1 MNFEIKVEIMSI
13 EIMKMLI
20 QSACDDGTLSDP
32 DRKLLEKKASDFG
45 ISLDQLNKMID
56 AELKGVS
63 ADNQAET
70 TANNTNLEGSG
81 FVTEAPSTPSPTP
94 ATDPKPQPQTEST
107 SEGSGFITEAPEPP
121 TPPQPAPVSSV
132 SSASSSSSQSQ
143 SAFGPSMAVSS
154 RFTDVK
160 PMSSQGAMSTVY
172 QGKQYGK
179 WIIIKRIKP
188 QFKDNGDYKSLFFKE
203 FENAYH
209 LDHPNI
215 VRILDKGED
224 EEGAFYTMEYVDGQS
239 LTDLI
244 KTGRTVKDERLTKKL
259 FSQMLDALSYVHKK
273 QIIHRDLKPDNMI
286 VTYRGDNVK
295 ILDFG
300 LASAD
305 YFDDNLVKV
314 GTPKYAAP
322 EQMTKGNDVD
332 QRADIYALG
341 LILLEMTTGRLDDK
355 NADTVKNPN
364 FQEIIRKSTKQNR
377 EERFYDCQEIMEV
390 LNRPVPASPVNPPV
404 SQTVPPP
411 IPPKM
416 ETPKPAPQAA
426 PKPERTEIV
435 EEKKK
440 SKAPLFII
448 LLLLLVG
455 LGVGA
460 YFLFLKDKG
469 GNTEADNNN
478 NPPIE
483 NPTDNNQENGNQ
495 GNNQNQDQNNNQQ
508 QVTPAPDTN
517 NRPSEEEI
525 RRNEEQSALKEEY
538 NKLMSEAQK
547 VLDTK
552 NVARAL
558 PLFEAIVNK
567 TPAYAEAQNEAKEKV
582 KFCKDEIAK
591 TSLYSLKKD
600 RQNGKLGYLNKDGY
614 VVVDYLYRDE
624 LRHTKGGQIMA
635 VKNEAGKWGFID
647 DATKLPIT
655 EFKYTDTDNKHDYP
669 GEYRMTVS
677 GESNRVDIIKADR
690 IEEYKNGKK
699 TNTTDILR

>member
-1 MNFEIKVEIMSI
+1 MSV
-13 EIMKMLI
+13 EIMKMLV
-20 QSACDDGTLSDP
+20 QSACSDGTLTDA

-45 ISLDQLNKMID
+45 ISQDQLDKMIQ
-56 AELKGVS
+56 AELNGGQT
-63 ADNQAET
+63 DEPE
-70 TANNTNLEGSG
+70 NNIEGSG
-81 FVTEAPSTPSPTP
+81 FVTEATQRQ
-94 ATDPKPQPQTEST
+94 PQPQATPQPAPQPNEEPSV
-107 SEGSGFITEAPEPP
+107 GSGFITE
-121 TPPQPAPVSSV
+121 QPAQPSTPTQQAPTSTASSV
-132 SSASSSSSQSQ
+132 SQASFAQ
-143 SAFGPSMAVSS
+143 SMAVSS

-160 PMSSQGAMSTVY
+160 PMSTQGAMSTVY

-188 QFKDNGDYKSLFFKE
+188 QYKDNEDYKSLFFKE

-305 YFDDNLVKV
+305 YFEDNLVKV

-322 EQMTKGNDVD
+322 EQMTKGNEVD

-341 LILLEMTTGRLDDK
+341 LILLEMTTGNLDDK

-377 EERFYDCQEIMEV
+377 DERFYDCQEIMEV
-390 LNRPVPASPVNPPV
+390 LNRPIAAAPVTPPV
-404 SQTVPPP
+404 TQATSIPT
-411 IPPKM
+411 PPKA
-416 ETPKPAPQAA
+416 ETPKPATQPAPQ
-426 PKPERTEIV
+426 PKKTEIV

-440 SKAPLFII
+440 SKAPLLII

-469 GNTEADNNN
+469 GKTEADNNN

-483 NPTDNNQENGNQ
+483 NPTDNNQGNDNQ
-495 GNNQNQDQNNNQQ
+495 GNNQNQEQNNNQQ
-508 QVTPAPDTN
+508 QQVTPTPEPN
-517 NRPSEEEI
+517 NGPSEEEI

-538 NKLMSEAQK
+538 DKLMSEAQK

-558 PLFEAIVNK
+558 PLFEAIVKK

-600 RQNGKLGYLNKDGY
+600 QKDGKIGYLNKDGY
-614 VVVDYLYRDE
+614 VVVDYLYKGE
-624 LRHTKGGQIMA
+624 LRHAKGGKILA
-635 VKNEAGKWGFID
+635 LKNESGKWGFID

-655 EFKYTDTDNKHDYP
+655 EFKYTDTDNRHDFA
-669 GEYRMTVS
+669 GEYKMNVS
-677 GESNRVDIIKADR
+677 GEPSRSDIIKADR
-690 IEEYKNGKK
+690 IEEYRNGKK
-699 TNTTDILR
+699 IQTTDILR

>member
-1 MNFEIKVEIMSI
+1 MSI

-20 QSACDDGTLSDP
+20 QSACGDGTLTDA
-32 DRKLLEKKASDFG
+32 DRTLLEKKASDFG
-45 ISLDQLNKMID
+45 ISKDKLNKMIE
-56 AELKGVS
+56 AELNGTTYEEPS
-63 ADNQAET
+63 AEQTSNE
-70 TANNTNLEGSG
+70 NLEGSG
-81 FVTEAPSTPSPTP
+81 FVTEAPQP
-94 ATDPKPQPQTEST
+94 APQPQPEPQPEL
-107 SEGSGFITEAPEPP
+107 EGSGFVTEAPQPP
-121 TPPQPAPVSSV
+121 TPPTPPAPPQQAPTKSST
-132 SSASSSSSQSQ
+132 SFSQASFAQST
-143 SAFGPSMAVSS
+143 AVSS

-188 QFKDNGDYKSLFFKE
+188 QFKDNEDYKSLFFKE

-322 EQMTKGNDVD
+322 EQMTKGNEVD

-341 LILLEMTTGRLDDK
+341 LILLEMTTGSLNDK

-364 FQEIIRKSTKQNR
+364 FQEIIRKSTKQDR
-377 EERFYDCQEIMEV
+377 EERFYDCQEVMEV
-390 LNRPVPASPVNPPV
+390 LNRPITATPPAAS
-404 SQTVPPP
+404 VPPP
-411 IPPKM
+411 PPPKV
-416 ETPKPAPQAA
+416 ETPKPTTPPPAPAPQA
-426 PKPERTEIV
+426 KKTEIV

-440 SKAPLFII
+440 SKAPLIII
-448 LLLLLVG
+448 LLLLLLG
-455 LGVGA
+455 LVAGVF
-460 YFLFLKDKG
+460 FLFLIDDDE
-469 GNTEADNNN
+469 TTDVDNNN
-478 NPPIE
+478 PAIE
-483 NPTDNNQENGNQ
+483 APVDNNQGTNNQNNNQ
-495 GNNQNQDQNNNQQ
+495 GNNKSNNNPQPAPQ
-508 QVTPAPDTN
+508 PQPEPTPTPAPDN
-517 NRPSEEEI
+517 QQ
-525 RRNEEQSALKEEY
+525 NEEDAELSALTKQG
-538 NKLMSEAQK
+538 NACF
-547 VLDTK
+547 DDK

-558 PLFEAIVNK
+558 TYYNK
-567 TPAYAEAQNEAKEKV
+567 ALALKADYAPAKEKAA
-582 KFCKDEIAK
+582 KCNEILKA
-591 TSLYSLKKD
+591 TSTKNLSQKRGASPD
-600 RQNGKLGYLNKDGY
+600 GADKLGFVDANGY
-614 VVVDYLYRDE
+614 VLIDYLYEACPNGFQTDYGICLQKE
-624 LRHTKGGQIMA
+624 
-635 VKNEAGKWGFID
+635 KNGKYGFI
-647 DATKLPIT
+647 ANSTKLPCS
-655 EFKYTDTDNKHDYP
+655 EFIYNSVYAQPAYGFSCKDSSGKRWKIDLK
-669 GEYRMTVS
+669 GEPSVKPM
-677 GESNRVDIIKADR
+677 
-690 IEEYKNGKK
+690 
-699 TNTTDILR
+699 

>member
-1 MNFEIKVEIMSI
+1 MSI
-13 EIMKMLI
+13 ERMKMLI
-20 QSACDDGTLSDP
+20 QSACGDGTLSDV
-32 DRKLLEKKASDFG
+32 DRQLLEKKASDFG
-45 ISLDQLNKMID
+45 ISQDELNKMID
-56 AELKGVS
+56 AELNGAS
-63 ADNQAET
+63 ADDSE
-70 TANNTNLEGSG
+70 LEGSG
-81 FVTEAPSTPSPTP
+81 FVTEASAAAPPPP
-94 ATDPKPQPQTEST
+94 PQPQPQPEPAPAPAPEPAPVQPAE
-107 SEGSGFITEAPEPP
+107 SEGSGFITEAS
-121 TPPQPAPVSSV
+121 Q
-132 SSASSSSSQSQ
+132 SSATTLQTQQTSSTSSAGVSQA
-143 SAFGPSMAVSS
+143 AFGQSMAVSS

-188 QFKDNGDYKSLFFKE
+188 QFKDNEDYKSLFFKE

-305 YFDDNLVKV
+305 YFDDDLVKV

-322 EQMTKGNDVD
+322 EQMTKGNEVD

-341 LILLEMTTGRLDDK
+341 LILLEMTTGNLNDK

-390 LNRPVPASPVNPPV
+390 LNRPVPAAPVTPPV
-404 SQTVPPP
+404 AQAAPTPE
-411 IPPKM
+411 PPKV
-416 ETPKPAPQAA
+416 ETPKPAPQTAA
-426 PKPERTEIV
+426 QPKTEIV

-440 SKAPLFII
+440 SKAPLLII

-469 GNTEADNNN
+469 DNPEADNNN

-483 NPTDNNQENGNQ
+483 NPTDNNQGANNQDNNQ
-495 GNNQNQDQNNNQQ
+495 GNNNQQ
-508 QVTPAPDTN
+508 QTPEPQPQPNPTPAPDN
-517 NRPSEEEI
+517 SQQ
-525 RRNEEQSALKEEY
+525 NEEDAELSALTKQGNACFDE
-538 NKLMSEAQK
+538 
-547 VLDTK
+547 K

-558 PLFEAIVNK
+558 TYYNK
-567 TPAYAEAQNEAKEKV
+567 ALQIKPDYAPAKEKA
-582 KFCKDEIAK
+582 AK
-591 TSLYSLKKD
+591 CTELLNATSTKNLSQQRGTSPD
-600 RQNGKLGYLNKDGY
+600 GTGDKLGFVDANGY
-614 VVVDYLYRDE
+614 VLIDYLYASCPNGFQTDYGIC
-624 LRHTKGGQIMA
+624 LQKD
-635 VKNEAGKWGFID
+635 KNGKYGFID
-647 DATKLPIT
+647 NKTKLPCSEFIYNSVYGQPAYGFSCKDNSGKRWKIVLKGETAIT
-655 EFKYTDTDNKHDYP
+655 P
-669 GEYRMTVS
+669 M
-677 GESNRVDIIKADR
+677 
-690 IEEYKNGKK
+690 
-699 TNTTDILR
+699 

>member
-1 MNFEIKVEIMSI
+1 MSI
-13 EIMKMLI
+13 ERMKMLI
-20 QSACDDGTLSDP
+20 QSACGDGTLSDA
-32 DRKLLEKKASDFG
+32 DRKLLEKKASDFN
-45 ISLDQLNKMID
+45 ISQDQLNKMIE
-56 AELKGVS
+56 AELNGALAGSS
-63 ADNQAET
+63 ANDAQM
-70 TANNTNLEGSG
+70 EGSG
-81 FVTEAPSTPSPTP
+81 FVTEAPSTPEP
-94 ATDPKPQPQTEST
+94 PKPQPQPQPAPAPTPEP
-107 SEGSGFITEAPEPP
+107 EGSGFITEAP
-121 TPPQPAPVSSV
+121 TQPAPAPAPTSSV
-132 SSASSSSSQSQ
+132 STASVSQ
-143 SAFGPSMAVSS
+143 SAFGQSMAVSS

-160 PMSSQGAMSTVY
+160 PMSTQGAMSTVY

-188 QFKDNGDYKSLFFKE
+188 QFKDNEDYKNLFFKE

-305 YFDDNLVKV
+305 YFEDNLVKV

-322 EQMTKGNDVD
+322 EQMTKGNEVD

-341 LILLEMTTGRLDDK
+341 LILLEMTTGNLDDK

-377 EERFYDCQEIMEV
+377 DERFYDCQEIMEV
-390 LNRPVPASPVNPPV
+390 LNRPIAAAPVTPPV
-404 SQTVPPP
+404 TQAASIPT
-411 IPPKM
+411 PPKA
-416 ETPKPAPQAA
+416 EAPKPAPQPA
-426 PKPERTEIV
+426 PQPKKTEIV

-440 SKAPLFII
+440 SKAPLLII

-469 GNTEADNNN
+469 GKTEADNNN

-483 NPTDNNQENGNQ
+483 NPTDNNQGNDNQ
-495 GNNQNQDQNNNQQ
+495 GNNQNQEQNNNQQ
-508 QVTPAPDTN
+508 QQVTPTPEPN
-517 NRPSEEEI
+517 NGPSEEEI

-538 NKLMSEAQK
+538 DKLMSEAQK

-558 PLFEAIVNK
+558 PLFEAIVKK

-600 RQNGKLGYLNKDGY
+600 QKDGKIGYLNKDGY
-614 VVVDYLYRDE
+614 VVVDYLYKGE
-624 LRHTKGGQIMA
+624 LRHAKGGKILA
-635 VKNEAGKWGFID
+635 LKNESGKWGFID

-655 EFKYTDTDNKHDYP
+655 EFKYTDTDNRHDFA
-669 GEYRMTVS
+669 GEYKMNVS
-677 GESNRVDIIKADR
+677 GEPSRSDIIKADR
-690 IEEYKNGKK
+690 IEEYRNGKK
-699 TNTTDILR
+699 IQTTDILR

>member
-1 MNFEIKVEIMSI
+1 MSI

-20 QSACDDGTLSDP
+20 QSACGDGTLSDA
-32 DRKLLEKKASDFG
+32 DRKLLEKKASDFN
-45 ISLDQLNKMID
+45 ISQDQLNKMIE
-56 AELKGVS
+56 AELNGAQAGSS
-63 ADNQAET
+63 ANDAQM
-70 TANNTNLEGSG
+70 EGSG
-81 FVTEAPSTPSPTP
+81 FVTEAPSTPEP
-94 ATDPKPQPQTEST
+94 PKPQPQPQPQPQPAPTPAPEP
-107 SEGSGFITEAPEPP
+107 EGSGFITEA
-121 TPPQPAPVSSV
+121 QPAPAQPTPAPAPSV
-132 SSASSSSSQSQ
+132 STASVSQ
-143 SAFGPSMAVSS
+143 SAFGQSMAVSS

-160 PMSSQGAMSTVY
+160 PMSTQGAMSTVY

-188 QFKDNGDYKSLFFKE
+188 QFKDNEDYKNLFFKE

-305 YFDDNLVKV
+305 YFEDNLVKV

-322 EQMTKGNDVD
+322 EQMTKGNEVD

-341 LILLEMTTGRLDDK
+341 LILLEMTTGNLDDK

-377 EERFYDCQEIMEV
+377 DERFYDCQEIMEV
-390 LNRPVPASPVNPPV
+390 LNRPIAVAPVTPPV
-404 SQTVPPP
+404 TQAASIPT
-411 IPPKM
+411 PPKA
-416 ETPKPAPQAA
+416 ETPKPAQQPAPQ
-426 PKPERTEIV
+426 PKKTEIV

-440 SKAPLFII
+440 SKAPLLII

-469 GNTEADNNN
+469 GKTEADNNN

-483 NPTDNNQENGNQ
+483 NPTDNNQGNNNQ
-495 GNNQNQDQNNNQQ
+495 GNNQNQEQNNNQQ
-508 QVTPAPDTN
+508 QQVTPTPEPN
-517 NRPSEEEI
+517 NGPSEEEI

-538 NKLMSEAQK
+538 DKLMSEAQK

-558 PLFEAIVNK
+558 PLFEAIVKK

-600 RQNGKLGYLNKDGY
+600 QKDGKIGYLNKDGY
-614 VVVDYLYRDE
+614 VVVDYLYKGE
-624 LRHTKGGQIMA
+624 IRHAKGGKILA
-635 VKNEAGKWGFID
+635 LKNESGKWGFID

-655 EFKYTDTDNKHDYP
+655 EFKYTDTDNRHDFA
-669 GEYRMTVS
+669 GEYKMNVS
-677 GESNRVDIIKADR
+677 GEPSRSDIIKADR
-690 IEEYKNGKK
+690 IEEYRNGKK
-699 TNTTDILR
+699 IQTTDILR

>member
-1 MNFEIKVEIMSI
+1 MNFQIKIEIMSI

-20 QSACDDGTLSDP
+20 QSACGDGTLSDP

-56 AELKGVS
+56 AELNGVS
-63 ADNQAET
+63 ADNQVET
-70 TANNTNLEGSG
+70 TANNTNIEGSG
-81 FVTEAPSTPSPTP
+81 FVTEAPSTPSPSP
-94 ATDPKPQPQTEST
+94 APEPKPQPQTESS
-107 SEGSGFITEAPEPP
+107 SEGSGFITEAPKPP
-121 TPPQPAPVSSV
+121 TPPQPAPA
-132 SSASSSSSQSQ
+132 SSAASTSSQSQ

-188 QFKDNGDYKSLFFKE
+188 QFKDNEDYKSLFFKE

-322 EQMTKGNDVD
+322 EQMTKGNEVD

-341 LILLEMTTGRLDDK
+341 LILLEMTTGSLDDK

-390 LNRPVPASPVNPPV
+390 LNRPISAAPVNPPV
-404 SQTVPPP
+404 TQTVPPP
-411 IPPKM
+411 TPPKV
-416 ETPKPAPQAA
+416 ETPKPAPQTA

-508 QVTPAPDTN
+508 PTPEPQPQPTPTPVPDN
-517 NRPSEEEI
+517 SQQSEEDAEL
-525 RRNEEQSALKEEY
+525 SALTKQG
-538 NKLMSEAQK
+538 NACF
-547 VLDTK
+547 DDK

-558 PLFEAIVNK
+558 TFYNK
-567 TPAYAEAQNEAKEKV
+567 ALQLKPDYAPAKDKAAKCTEILNATST
-582 KFCKDEIAK
+582 KDL
-591 TSLYSLKKD
+591 SQQRGSSPD
-600 RQNGKLGYLNKDGY
+600 GVGNKLGFVDGNGY
-614 VVVDYLYRDE
+614 VIIDYLYDACPNGFQTGYGICLQKE
-624 LRHTKGGQIMA
+624 
-635 VKNEAGKWGFID
+635 KNGKYGFI
-647 DATKLPIT
+647 ANSTKLPCS
-655 EFKYTDTDNKHDYP
+655 EFIYNSVYAQPSYGFSCKD
-669 GEYRMTVS
+669 S
-677 GESNRVDIIKADR
+677 
-690 IEEYKNGKK
+690 NGKRWK
-699 TNTTDILR
+699 IDLKSEPSVKPM

>member
-1 MNFEIKVEIMSI
+1 MSI
-13 EIMKMLI
+13 ERMKMLV
-20 QSACDDGTLSDP
+20 QSACGDGTLSDV
-32 DRKLLEKKASDFG
+32 DRQLLEKKASDFG
-45 ISLDQLNKMID
+45 ISLDQLNKMIE
-56 AELKGVS
+56 AELTGGQ
-63 ADNQAET
+63 ADNQVDAP
-70 TANNTNLEGSG
+70 ADNTDIEGSG
-81 FVTEAPSTPSPTP
+81 FVTEAPSTPSTPPPPEPT
-94 ATDPKPQPQTEST
+94 PQPQPQPQPTE
-107 SEGSGFITEAPEPP
+107 SEGSGFITEAPA
-121 TPPQPAPVSSV
+121 QPAPAPTPTPAPSV
-132 SSASSSSSQSQ
+132 STASVSQ
-143 SAFGPSMAVSS
+143 SAFGQSMAVSS

-188 QFKDNGDYKSLFFKE
+188 QFKDNEDYKSLFFKE

-244 KTGRTVKDERLTKKL
+244 KSGRTVKDERLTKKI

-322 EQMTKGNDVD
+322 EQMTKGNEVD

-341 LILLEMTTGRLDDK
+341 LILLEMTTGSLDDK

-364 FQEIIRKSTKQNR
+364 FQEIIRKCTKQDR

-390 LNRPVPASPVNPPV
+390 LNRPIPATPVTPPV
-404 SQTVPPP
+404 TQTAPPP
-411 IPPKM
+411 APPKV
-416 ETPKPAPQAA
+416 ETPKPAPQTASQP
-426 PKPERTEIV
+426 PKTEIV

-440 SKAPLFII
+440 SKAPLLII

-469 GNTEADNNN
+469 GNPEADNNN
-478 NPPIE
+478 NPPVE
-483 NPTDNNQENGNQ
+483 NPADNNQNA
-495 GNNQNQDQNNNQQ
+495 NNQNNNQDNNNQ
-508 QVTPAPDTN
+508 QPTPAPQPQPTPTPTPAPDN
-517 NRPSEEEI
+517 SQQ
-525 RRNEEQSALKEEY
+525 NEEDAELSALTKQGNACFDE
-538 NKLMSEAQK
+538 
-547 VLDTK
+547 K

-558 PLFEAIVNK
+558 TYYNK
-567 TPAYAEAQNEAKEKV
+567 ALQIKPDYAPAKEKAA
-582 KFCKDEIAK
+582 KCNEIINA
-591 TSLYSLKKD
+591 TSTKNLSQQRGTSPEGAGD
-600 RQNGKLGYLNKDGY
+600 KLGFVDANGY
-614 VVVDYLYRDE
+614 VVIDYLYAACPNGFQTEYGICLQKD
-624 LRHTKGGQIMA
+624 
-635 VKNEAGKWGFID
+635 KNGKYGFID
-647 DATKLPIT
+647 NKTKLPCS
-655 EFKYTDTDNKHDYP
+655 EFIYNSVYGQPSYGFSCKDNSGKRWKIVLK
-669 GEYRMTVS
+669 GETAIQPM
-677 GESNRVDIIKADR
+677 
-690 IEEYKNGKK
+690 
-699 TNTTDILR
+699 

>member
-1 MNFEIKVEIMSI
+1 MSI
-13 EIMKMLI
+13 ERMKMLV
-20 QSACDDGTLSDP
+20 QSACGDGTLSDV
-32 DRKLLEKKASDFG
+32 DRQLLEKKASDFG
-45 ISLDQLNKMID
+45 ISLDQLNKMIE
-56 AELKGVS
+56 AELTGGQ
-63 ADNQAET
+63 ADNQVDAP
-70 TANNTNLEGSG
+70 ADNTDIEGSG
-81 FVTEAPSTPSPTP
+81 FVTEAPSTPSTPPPPEPT
-94 ATDPKPQPQTEST
+94 PQPQPQPQPTE
-107 SEGSGFITEAPEPP
+107 SEGSGFITEAPA
-121 TPPQPAPVSSV
+121 QPAPAPTPTPAPSV
-132 SSASSSSSQSQ
+132 STASVSQ
-143 SAFGPSMAVSS
+143 SAFGQSMAVSS

-188 QFKDNGDYKSLFFKE
+188 QFKDNEDYKSLFFKE

-244 KTGRTVKDERLTKKL
+244 KSGRTVKDERLTKKI

-322 EQMTKGNDVD
+322 EQMTKGNEVD

-341 LILLEMTTGRLDDK
+341 LILLEMTTGSLDDK

-364 FQEIIRKSTKQNR
+364 FQEIIRKCTKQDR

-390 LNRPVPASPVNPPV
+390 LNRPIPATPVTPPV
-404 SQTVPPP
+404 TQTAPPP
-411 IPPKM
+411 SPPKV
-416 ETPKPAPQAA
+416 ETPKPAPQTASQP
-426 PKPERTEIV
+426 PKTEIV

-440 SKAPLFII
+440 SKAPLLII

-469 GNTEADNNN
+469 GNPEADNNN
-478 NPPIE
+478 NPPVE
-483 NPTDNNQENGNQ
+483 NPADNNQNA
-495 GNNQNQDQNNNQQ
+495 NNQNNNQDNNNQ
-508 QVTPAPDTN
+508 QPTPAPQPQPTPTPTPAPDN
-517 NRPSEEEI
+517 SQQ
-525 RRNEEQSALKEEY
+525 NEEDAELSALTKQGNACFDE
-538 NKLMSEAQK
+538 
-547 VLDTK
+547 K

-558 PLFEAIVNK
+558 TYYNK
-567 TPAYAEAQNEAKEKV
+567 ALQIKPDYAPAKEKAA
-582 KFCKDEIAK
+582 KCNEIINA
-591 TSLYSLKKD
+591 TSTKNLSQQRGTSPEGAGD
-600 RQNGKLGYLNKDGY
+600 KLGFVDANGY
-614 VVVDYLYRDE
+614 VVIDYLYAACPNGFQTEYGICLQKD
-624 LRHTKGGQIMA
+624 
-635 VKNEAGKWGFID
+635 KNGKYGFID
-647 DATKLPIT
+647 NKTKLACS
-655 EFKYTDTDNKHDYP
+655 EFIYNSVYGQPSYGFSCKDNSGKRWKIVLK
-669 GEYRMTVS
+669 GETAIQPM
-677 GESNRVDIIKADR
+677 
-690 IEEYKNGKK
+690 
-699 TNTTDILR
+699 

>member
-1 MNFEIKVEIMSI
+1 MSI

-20 QSACDDGTLSDP
+20 QSACGDGTLSDT

-45 ISLDQLNKMID
+45 ISQDNLNKMIE
-56 AELKGVS
+56 AELNGGA
-63 ADNQAET
+63 ADNQSDT
-70 TANNTNLEGSG
+70 TASNDAAEGSG
-81 FVTEAPSTPSPTP
+81 FVTEAPSPAPPTP
-94 ATDPKPQPQTEST
+94 PQPQIQPEPEPVKPVE
-107 SEGSGFITEAPEPP
+107 SEGSGFITEAPQPAA
-121 TPPQPAPVSSV
+121 TPAPQPQPAST
-132 SSASSSSSQSQ
+132 SSASQASFAQ
-143 SAFGPSMAVSS
+143 SMAVSS

-188 QFKDNGDYKSLFFKE
+188 QFKDNEDYKSLFFKE

-244 KTGRTVKDERLTKKL
+244 KSGRTVKDERLTNKL

-322 EQMTKGNDVD
+322 EQMTKGNEVD

-341 LILLEMTTGRLDDK
+341 LILLEMTTGSLDDK

-364 FQEIIRKSTKQNR
+364 FQEIIRKSTKQDR

-390 LNRPVPASPVNPPV
+390 LNRPVPATPVTPPV
-404 SQTVPPP
+404 TQTAPPP
-411 IPPKM
+411 TPPKVD
-416 ETPKPAPQAA
+416 TPKPAVQTAPQQ
-426 PKPERTEIV
+426 PKTEIV

-440 SKAPLFII
+440 SKAPLLIILI
-448 LLLLLVG
+448 LLLAG

-460 YFLFLKDKG
+460 YFLFFKDKV

-483 NPTDNNQENGNQ
+483 NPTDNNQNANNQDNNQ
-495 GNNQNQDQNNNQQ
+495 GNNNQQ
-508 QVTPAPDTN
+508 PAPAPQPQPTPTPAPDN
-517 NRPSEEEI
+517 SQQ
-525 RRNEEQSALKEEY
+525 NEEDAELSALTKQGNACFDE
-538 NKLMSEAQK
+538 
-547 VLDTK
+547 K

-558 PLFEAIVNK
+558 TYYNK
-567 TPAYAEAQNEAKEKV
+567 ALQIKPDYAPAKEKAA
-582 KFCKDEIAK
+582 KCNEILNA
-591 TSLYSLKKD
+591 TSTKNLSQQRGTSPD
-600 RQNGKLGYLNKDGY
+600 GAADKLGFVDANGY
-614 VVVDYLYRDE
+614 VVIDYLYAACPNGFQTEYGICLQKD
-624 LRHTKGGQIMA
+624 
-635 VKNEAGKWGFID
+635 KNGKYGFID
-647 DATKLPIT
+647 NKTKLPCS
-655 EFKYTDTDNKHDYP
+655 EFIYNSVYGQPSYGFSCKDNSGKRWKIVLK
-669 GEYRMTVS
+669 GETAIQPM
-677 GESNRVDIIKADR
+677 
-690 IEEYKNGKK
+690 
-699 TNTTDILR
+699 